1 MPAYLPSTPV
11 PYGDANCSRTVGAI
25 ERPMQNKNLHSV
37 RFKDNLDHAKAI
49 EQISGLMIPN
59 LEDVSHQEIEGDYV
73 DLLDIA
79 ASAEHTSSSC
89 PPEMGDPPVAN
100 GDSVLN
106 IATNNNNKKWI
117 CGRVLTSKEGACT
130 PCLRRR
136 FNQGLN
142 LQETKCRF
150 RQSYLAALKNPVS
163 FSSVPMADI
172 LEDPV
177 GRVELSTTFAALE
190 SPLCSRRKNQ
200 ANVTSHRLLPGKA
213 EANRIGDMSGQST
226 SRNPKPTTTPG
237 SEPSP
242 SLVHRFSFLRGQ
254 RSSSTSGDGLPIDAN
269 ANQYGG
275 TWRRVSAVCSPRL
288 SRSRFGGK
296 ATVANAGLEVTST
309 VQKVP
314 SKAGL
319 WVSIVGSPVKGTVP
333 LETIHD
339 PPIQCQDLSAKLLYS
354 GIACLPGSR
363 DKLGRAVIQMTT
375 DSSSWDAPWCST
387 REVARLLLYLC
398 SVARKEV
405 KDLGMLILVDARKQG
420 PSPCLHAALHSVQ
433 ASCPGS
439 IQSILI
445 LVEKETASQL
455 DRIPGLQVE
464 VLTSLK
470 ALSRYVEIG
479 QLTWDLGGTFP
490 YCHSEWV
497 QFYQKLDAF
506 LSDLRK
512 ASDLLQNSIQELG
525 EGSAPQDSR
534 EVEEKM
540 AQHRDLMKMV
550 LSDSRLVSLQREG
563 GTTLARL
570 RKEAMRFC
578 CSQDVRSAVEAAV
591 HLYNQL
597 EEQVHALVTKS
608 NRRLELLESLLKIR
622 ELESQFTQLSSW
634 MDGDG
639 ENQLHEM
646 DTMEWSLDSL
656 ERYHKKFKDFFLQ
669 ATVHYNHG
677 LVLLDD
683 ANKFNRSHFPEMESF
698 KTARSSFQTRL
709 TSFYMCV
716 ERQKEELEKL
726 LNLYSFCDKI
736 SQLTVSCSRYL
747 GQLKKSEQKLCL
759 PETRQCLESYLQRL
773 TDELSADKF
782 QEMKEESYSLSS
794 SRGLTVWNETWLR
807 CQESRQLLEETLE
820 KCKEEQ
826 RTDVAGRHKDTSG
839 SSNSKK
845 QSADTPAGFSNEVSP
860 RNQRGEEEF
869 RPRGSMRTAETTVIN
884 CCSFGLHTGSV
895 GLFLKASRNNRNR
908 RPAREPVISKGCSTS
923 EESRSS
929 SDADPEHTELM
940 VQNSNNEALEIL
952 RSPSPTLSRTTPVP
966 PPCASK
972 SDHLGWLALG
982 RSLSDDSSTI
992 SRGDGGRSVVQ
1003 PGRHCPLSRH
1013 ASFSTGDSGSQY
1025 SSESS
1030 SLISPLLAM
1039 EPLIPRMPWTRGTM
1053 SDSSRESDW
1062 SMKANFAKMH
1072 KIMEE
1077 LLATER
1083 DYVCSLGY
1091 VLSHYLSEMDR
1102 SDVPSTLRGQHAAI
1116 FGNLEKL
1123 YEFHS
1128 HVFLQELTSCRRE
1141 PSLVGGCFLKH
1152 KDQFGLYAFYSKN
1165 KPQSDRLLQEH
1176 GAAFFKRKQQ
1186 ELKDKMDLSSYL
1198 LKPIQRISKYSLLLQ
1213 DLEWELKGQSTRQAE
1228 LQAAREV
1235 VRFQLRHGNDLLAM
1249 DAIQDCDVNLKEQ
1262 GRLLRQ
1268 GEFMISYKKKKCW
1281 RRVFLFEDLILFS
1294 KAKKTSS
1301 GSEVYVYKQS
1311 FKTSEIGLT
1320 HTLGGSGLC
1329 FEIWFRRRKL
1339 EDTYTLQA
1347 PSAEVKEAW
1356 TGVLQKI
1363 LWDQAIKNREM
1374 RRQERVFSGIGCK
1387 PFTDI
1392 QPSDSAISSR
1402 TVPDDNLRSSPAVTL
1417 PFPTSPVPLRSMS
1430 VGSRSSASS
1439 AVSLGGCSSTSSGR
1453 GSLSPHHGCPS
1464 SEPSWRSYKTESP
1477 REREAGV
1484 FLTASSGSSEGSVS
1498 GLSSSVPIHFPL
1510 GHKNMC
1516 YPLDCWRPL
1525 HATEKPPGNN
1535 IP

>member
-1 MPAYLPSTPV
+1 MPAYLPSIPV
-11 PYGDANCSRTVGAI
+11 PYGNANCSRTVGTR
-25 ERPMQNKNLHSV
+25 ERSMQNKNIHSV
-37 RFKDNLDHAKAI
+37 RFIDNLDHAQTI
-49 EQISGLMIPN
+49 EQISGLMKPS

-79 ASAEHTSSSC
+79 ASAEHIYSSC

-100 GDSVLN
+100 GDSVLS
-106 IATNNNNKKWI
+106 ITTNNNKKWI

-136 FNQGLN
+136 FNKGLDA
-142 LQETKCRF
+142 QETKCHF

-163 FSSVPMADI
+163 FSSVPMANI
-172 LEDPV
+172 LEDPLS
-177 GRVELSTTFAALE
+177 RAQLSTTFAALE

-200 ANVTSHRLLPGKA
+200 AHLPSNKLLPGKA
-213 EANRIGDMSGQST
+213 ETNRTGDMSSQST
-226 SRNPKPTTTPG
+226 SRNPKPNTTPG
-237 SEPSP
+237 LEPSP
-242 SLVHRFSFLRGQ
+242 SLVHRLSFLRGQ
-254 RSSSTSGDGLPIDAN
+254 RSCSSPGDGIAMDAN

-288 SRSRFGGK
+288 SRSKFCGK
-296 ATVANAGLEVTST
+296 ATAANGNSGLEVTST

-319 WVSIVGSPVKGTVP
+319 WVSIVGSPVKVIVP
-333 LETIHD
+333 SENIQD

-363 DKLGRAVIQMTT
+363 DKLGRAVIQVTT
-375 DSSSWDAPWCST
+375 DSTSWDAPWCST

-398 SVARKEV
+398 SISRKEV
-405 KDLGMLILVDARKQG
+405 KDLGMLILVDARKQA

-433 ASCPGS
+433 ASFPGS

-445 LVEKETASQL
+445 LLEKETASQL
-455 DRIPGLQVE
+455 DKIPGLQVE
-464 VLTSLK
+464 VLTSPK

-525 EGSAPQDSR
+525 EGSSPQDSR

-540 AQHRDLMKMV
+540 AQHRDLMKVV
-550 LSDSRLVSLQREG
+550 LSDSHLVSLQREG

-622 ELESQFTQLSSW
+622 ELESQFNQLSSW

-646 DTMEWSLDSL
+646 DTMEWSLDIL
-656 ERYHKKFKDFFLQ
+656 EQYRKKFKDFFLQ

-683 ANKFNRSHFPEMESF
+683 ANKFSRSHFPEMESF
-698 KTARSSFQTRL
+698 KVARSSFQARL

-726 LNLYSFCDKI
+726 MNLYKFCDKI

-759 PETRQCLESYLQRL
+759 PETRQCLESYLLRL

-826 RTDVAGRHKDTSG
+826 RTDIAGWHKDTSG
-839 SSNSKK
+839 SSNLKK
-845 QSADTPAGFSNEVSP
+845 QSENTPAGISNEVLP
-860 RNQRGEEEF
+860 KNRRGEEEF
-869 RPRGSMRTAETTVIN
+869 RPRGSTRTAETTVIN
-884 CCSFGLHTGSV
+884 CCSFGLHAGSV
-895 GLFLKASRNNRNR
+895 GLFLKASRSNRNR
-908 RPAREPVISKGCSTS
+908 RPAREPVTSKGCSTN

-952 RSPSPTLSRTTPVP
+952 HSPTPTLSRKTPVQSL
-966 PPCASK
+966 CASK
-972 SDHLGWLALG
+972 EDHLGWLALG
-982 RSLSDDSSTI
+982 RFLSDDTSTI
-992 SRGDGGRSVVQ
+992 SRGDSGRAIMQ
-1003 PGRHCPLSRH
+1003 PGRRCPLSRH

-1039 EPLIPRMPWTRGTM
+1039 EPLTPRMPWTRGTI
-1053 SDSSRESDW
+1053 SESSQESDW

-1077 LLATER
+1077 LLTTER

-1102 SDVPSTLRGQHAAI
+1102 PDVPPTLRGQHAAI

-1165 KPQSDRLLQEH
+1165 KPQSDRLLQDY

-1186 ELKDKMDLSSYL
+1186 ELNDKMDLSSYL

-1235 VRFQLRHGNDLLAM
+1235 VHFQLRHGNDLLAM

-1268 GEFMISYKKKKCW
+1268 GEFMISYKKKKCC

-1294 KAKKTSS
+1294 KAKKSSS
-1301 GSEVYVYKQS
+1301 GIEVYMYKQS

-1320 HTLGGSGLC
+1320 HSLGGSGLC

-1347 PSAEVKEAW
+1347 LSAEVKEAW
-1356 TGVLQKI
+1356 TGDLQKI
-1363 LWDQAIKNREM
+1363 LWDQAIKNR
-1374 RRQERVFSGIGCK
+1374 
-1387 PFTDI
+1387 
-1392 QPSDSAISSR
+1392 
-1402 TVPDDNLRSSPAVTL
+1402 DDNLRSSPVVTL
-1417 PFPTSPVPLRSMS
+1417 PFPTSPAPLRSMS
-1430 VGSRSSASS
+1430 VGSRSS

-1453 GSLSPHHGCPS
+1453 GSLSPHHCCPS

-1477 REREAGV
+1477 QEREAGV

-1498 GLSSSVPIHFPL
+1498 GLSSSVPNHFPL
-1510 GHKNMC
+1510 GHKNTC
-1516 YPLDCWRPL
+1516 YPSDCWRPL
-1525 HATEKPPGNN
+1525 HTTEKPPGNN